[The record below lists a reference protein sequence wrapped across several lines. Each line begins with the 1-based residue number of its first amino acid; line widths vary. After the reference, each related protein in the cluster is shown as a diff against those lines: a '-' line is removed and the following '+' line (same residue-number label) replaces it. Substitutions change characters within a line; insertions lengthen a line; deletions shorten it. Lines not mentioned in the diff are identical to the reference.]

1 VRHIPLLLILL
12 HVSFI
17 TLFSATENI
26 IPIQE
31 KAGVQQSVQV
41 EKPKFIPL
49 SDVPEEAVK
58 TLLKLKEIA
67 LLLTEKKSSYEI
79 HRALPAYSESIEALL
94 NDKVYQH
101 LEDESIR
108 SLQKMSA
115 DWDVYLNQLNE
126 WESFYRARIAVYDSN
141 REKLEMYSTLWSE
154 THINSNKVQA
164 PQAIQDHVTSVI
176 IEIEKLRNHAKTY
189 YDEILIGSNIVT
201 TKILLIN
208 EALVKINKI
217 ETMLTNRVF
226 YQNEFSYLDALNL
239 EDFSPQAYLLSA
251 YNSVV
256 EKFKSAQIYFKSDM
270 NKLWYLLLSVVLN
283 GAFIAYFNYLYR
295 KRKLFVRK
303 ESLHKKIF
311 FFLGR
316 PFSTFFILIVLWNV
330 VIFPEIPRA
339 VSEFELFLIL
349 IPIFRILLTVIP
361 RDVVRH
367 FYAYFG
373 LYFFSLIEKNAIGYD
388 LDSRTLSMLLSMG
401 LIIYLYYLIRD
412 KVFETLVQAIFQRII
427 YRFLVF
433 LILLL
438 FISIGADFY
447 GATQLATR
455 LTGGTFSVIHAS
467 LIFYTLTVI
476 LTGYIIIILRRRIAT
491 ASNMVEKFSKRVERM
506 TVLLIKIGMLFWWF
520 TIVTKVTGTYE
531 PLIIFKNEVLA
542 HSWIIATTT
551 ISVQSIFDF
560 VIIIIG
566 TWFAVRLI
574 NTVLQVEI
582 FARFTLP
589 RGFPTAVSTV
599 VNYLIV
605 ISGTIIALSSL
616 GITPAQF
623 TLVFG
628 ALGVGIGFG
637 LRNIIANFVSG
648 IIMVFE
654 RPVQIGDTIEINKTM
669 GNIIGIGARSSTIKT
684 FDGSEVIIPN
694 ADFIAKE
701 ITNWTLSDERRR
713 KVLVFKVDFDS
724 DIDEVMAIMKKIA
737 VAHPNVLKDPE
748 PLSAFLGFGEY
759 YLEFKLYFWLTKNL
773 IGAQSDIAIG
783 IYKELKSAGIKM
795 PLPKQEF
802 LTKKSEELE

>member
-1 VRHIPLLLILL
+1 MRQLVFLFLFL
-12 HVSFI
+12 HVSFFSL
-17 TLFSATENI
+17 LFATENTI
-26 IPIQE
+26 LSLE
-31 KAGVQQSVQV
+31 KQQTAEVEQV
-41 EKPKFIPL
+41 NFIPL

-58 TLLKLKEIA
+58 TLLELKKIGV
-67 LLLTEKKSSYEI
+67 LLTEKESAYEI
-79 HRALPAYSESIEALL
+79 HKALPAYSKSIDALL
-94 NDKVYQH
+94 NDEVYKH
-101 LEDESIR
+101 LEKESIR

-115 DWDVYLNQLNE
+115 DWKVYLKQLTE
-126 WESFYRARIAVYDSN
+126 WEKYYKERISVYDSN
-141 REKLEMYSTLWSE
+141 RKKLEAYSDLWSE
-154 THINSNKVQA
+154 THINSNKKQA
-164 PQAIQDHVTSVI
+164 PQVIQDHITSVI
-176 IEIEKLRNHAKTY
+176 IEIEKLRNRAKNF
-189 YDEILIGSNIVT
+189 YDEILIGSNIIT

-208 EALVKINKI
+208 EALVAINET

-226 YQNEFSYLDALNL
+226 YKNEFSYLEALKY
-239 EDFSPQAYLLSA
+239 ESFAPIEYISSV
-251 YNSVV
+251 YNSVK
-256 EKFKSAQIYFKSDM
+256 EKFQAAEIYFKSDIT
-270 NKLWYLLLSVVLN
+270 KLWYLFLSLVLN

-295 KRKLFVRK
+295 KRKLFVHK

-311 FFLGR
+311 FFIGR

-330 VIFPEIPRA
+330 VIFQEIPEA
-339 VSEFELFLIL
+339 VTEFELLVIL

-361 RDVVRH
+361 KEVIRH

-373 LYFFSLIEKNAIGYD
+373 LYFFSLIKKNAIGYE
-388 LDSRTLSMLLSMG
+388 LDSRTLSMLLSAG
-401 LIIYLYYLIRD
+401 LIVYLYYLIRD
-412 KVFETLVQAIFQRII
+412 RVFETLIRPFFQKLV
-427 YRFLVF
+427 YRFLLF
-433 LILLL
+433 LMLLL
-438 FISIGADFY
+438 LISIGADFY

-455 LTGGTFSVIHAS
+455 ITGGTFAIIHAS

-491 ASNMVEKFSKRVERM
+491 ASNMVEKFSKRVELM
-506 TVLLIKIGMLFWWF
+506 TVMLIKLGMFLWWF
-520 TIVTKVTGTYE
+520 IIVTKVTGIHK
-531 PLIIFKNEVLA
+531 PLIILKDEILA
-542 HSWIIATTT
+542 YSWTIATTT

-560 VIIIIG
+560 VMIIVG
-566 TWFAVRLI
+566 TWFIVRLI
-574 NTVLQVEI
+574 NTILQVEV

-589 RGFPTAVSTV
+589 RGFPTAITTTL
-599 VNYLIV
+599 NYIIV

-654 RPVQIGDTIEINKTM
+654 RPVQIGDTIEINNTM
-669 GNIIGIGARSSTIKT
+669 GKIMGIGARSSTIKT
-684 FDGSEVIIPN
+684 FDGSEVLIPN

-737 VAHPNVLKDPE
+737 VAHPDVLEDPE
-748 PLSAFLGFGEY
+748 PLSAFLGFGDY

-783 IYKELKSAGIKM
+783 IYKELKNAGIKM

>member
-1 VRHIPLLLILL
+1 MKSIVLLFLLL
-12 HVSFI
+12 HVSFA
-17 TLFSATENI
+17 TLFSSTEKV
-26 IPIQE
+26 IPTQE
-31 KAGVQQSVQV
+31 KAEQV
-41 EKPKFIPL
+41 IQKPAFIPL
-49 SDVPEEAVK
+49 SDVPEQAVK
-58 TLLKLKEIA
+58 TLLELKEIS
-67 LLLTEKKSSYEI
+67 LVLTEKESSYEM
-79 HRALPAYSESIEALL
+79 HKALPAYSESIDTLL
-94 NDKVYQH
+94 NDEVYQH

-115 DWDVYLNQLNE
+115 DWNVYLKQLSE
-126 WESFYRARIAVYDSN
+126 WEERYRERTNVYDSN
-141 REKLEMYSTLWSE
+141 RKKLEAYSALWSE
-154 THINSNKVQA
+154 THINANKEQA
-164 PQAIQDHVTSVI
+164 PQAIQDHITSVI
-176 IEIEKLRNHAKTY
+176 IEIEKLRNHAKSF
-189 YDEILIGSNIVT
+189 YDKILIGSNIIT

-208 EALVKINKI
+208 EALVAINKA

-226 YQNEFSYLDALNL
+226 YQNEFSYIDALEFESFL
-239 EDFSPQAYLLSA
+239 PIEYLLSV
-251 YNSVV
+251 YNSVS
-256 EKFKSAQIYFKSDM
+256 EKLNAAKIYFQSDDT
-270 NKLWYLLLSVVLN
+270 NLWYLLLSTVLN
-283 GAFIAYFNYLYR
+283 AAFIGYFNYLYR

-303 ESLHKKIF
+303 ESLHKKTF
-311 FFLGR
+311 FFIGR
-316 PFSTFFILIVLWNV
+316 PFSTFFILIALWNV
-330 VIFPEIPRA
+330 VIFSKMPIS
-339 VSEFELFLIL
+339 VTEFELLIIL
-349 IPIFRILLTVIP
+349 IPVFRILLTVIP
-361 RDVVRH
+361 REVIRH
-367 FYAYFG
+367 FYIYFV
-373 LYFFSLIEKNAIGYD
+373 LYFFSLIEKNAIGHE
-388 LDSRTLSMLLSMG
+388 LDGRTLSMLLSLG
-401 LIIYLYYLIRD
+401 LMIYLYYLIRD
-412 KVFETLVQAIFQRII
+412 KVFETLIRPFFQRII
-427 YRFLVF
+427 YRFLIL
-433 LILLL
+433 LIFLL

-455 LTGGTFSVIHAS
+455 ITGGTFSVIHAS

-476 LTGYIIIILRRRIAT
+476 LTGYIIIILRRRIST

-506 TVLLIKIGMLFWWF
+506 TVALIKIGMFLWWF
-520 TIVTKVTGTYE
+520 KIVTKVTGIYT
-531 PLIIFKNEVLA
+531 PLVLFTDEVLEY
-542 HSWIIATTT
+542 SWTIATTT

-560 VIIIIG
+560 IIIIIG
-566 TWFAVRLI
+566 TWFVSRLV
-574 NTVLQVEI
+574 NTILQVEI

-589 RGFPTAVSTV
+589 RGVPTAIATML
-599 VNYLIV
+599 NYLIV

-654 RPVQIGDTIEINKTM
+654 RPVQIGDTIEINNSM
-669 GNIIGIGARSSTIKT
+669 GNVMGIGARSSTIKT

-713 KVLVFKVDFDS
+713 KVVVFKVDFDS

-748 PLSAFLGFGEY
+748 PLSAFLGFGDY

-783 IYKELKSAGIKM
+783 IYKELKNAGIKM